1 MIKRLA
7 LLAFFTLGPLVIS
20 VPAQVSDSV
29 APFNPDL
36 VVARVGESQ
45 LTLGQMYT
53 IVQTQ
58 PVYRSN
64 PVDDDIRRKK
74 MLEGLID
81 DQLVSLDAR
90 TISLKDNHGAVAR
103 IRRGVTVVAANLYT
117 QEVIAEKLQIDSA
130 TIDTFYHNHISRYS
144 SVRDQRRARVI
155 TVWKE
160 GKAPGKGMI
169 EYVDSLY
176 LGWYPEDKIDS
187 IYTRLSEGEDFG
199 VLAAKHS
206 EDPITKG
213 RGGDLGW
220 VSEQSLGPGVFT
232 ERVMNQP
239 LYMFSKPFETNDAW
253 HIVQVTADRPAG
265 PVPLDAEIGAEIVT
279 HLVDQQKTKMLKE
292 IGDSLVAVAKIDW
305 SDEYT
310 DLPHDQLKNEM
321 ILVIVNNRDTIF
333 AEEFL
338 LEQFKWLDRESN
350 QLPDAT
356 RRADILRGEYIRYLC
371 WYGFLRERG
380 YLERPGVKY
389 EKERLIMS
397 EREALV
403 RSRIAA
409 TPIPE
414 PDSAAI
420 QKYYQDSIHLYGTAP
435 NALNAAWNSIKA
447 KLMSDARDAAHLRW
461 RKAASA
467 RHGVT
472 RDLDNLA
479 LLPFVEPKLKK

>member
-1 MIKRLA
+1 MIKRIV
-7 LLAFFTLGPLVIS
+7 LLVSFIVGLHVTSAS
-20 VPAQVSDSV
+20 AQSADSV
-29 APFNPDL
+29 AAFDADL
-36 VVARVGESQ
+36 VVARVGGSQ
-45 LTLGQMYT
+45 LTLGQLYT

-58 PVYRSN
+58 PMYRNN
-64 PVDDDIRRKK
+64 PADDDIRR
-74 MLEGLID
+74 MNLLEGLID
-81 DQLVSLDAR
+81 DQLVSLDALSV
-90 TISLKDNHGAVAR
+90 SLKGNNGAVAR
-103 IRRGVTVVAANLYT
+103 IRRGVTVAAANVYT
-117 QEVIAEKLQIDSA
+117 QEVIASMLKLDSV
-130 TIDTFYHNHISRYS
+130 TIDTFYHNHITRYT

-169 EYVDSLY
+169 EYVDSMY

-199 VLAAKHS
+199 KLALVHS

-213 RGGDLGW
+213 GGGDLGW

-232 ERVMNQP
+232 DRVMTQP
-239 LYMFSKPFETNDAW
+239 LHMYSKPFETNDAW
-253 HIVQVTADRPAG
+253 HILQVVADRPAG
-265 PVPLDAEIGAEIVT
+265 PVPLDAEIGADILT

-292 IGDSLVAVAKIDW
+292 TGDSLVAVAKIDW
-305 SDEYT
+305 SEEYL

-321 ILVIVNNRDTIF
+321 VLVIVNNRDTIF

-350 QLPDAT
+350 QLPDAA
-356 RRADILRGEYIRYLC
+356 RRGEILRGEYIRYVC
-371 WYGFLRERG
+371 WYDFLRERK
-380 YLERPGVKY
+380 YLERPEVLH
-389 EKERLIMS
+389 EKERMIQQ
-397 EREALV
+397 EREGIV
-403 RSRIAA
+403 RSRIAS

-414 PDSAAI
+414 PDSATI

-435 NALNAAWNSIKA
+435 NALTSAWNSIKT
-447 KLMSDARDAAHLRW
+447 KLINEARDAAHLKW

-472 RDLDNLA
+472 RNLDNLA
-479 LLPFVEPKLKK
+479 LLPFIEPKRKK